1 MMARAPLPSQI
12 NSTHKHTLRT
22 PIISLEVVVYNS
34 NLTIFYVISK
44 KSQRYG
50 LLRGV
55 LTSVTV
61 IVCIRWFSC
70 SNTMMGA

>member
-1 MMARAPLPSQI
+1 MMARAPPQT
-12 NSTHKHTLRT
+12 NSTHMHNLRT
-22 PIISLEVVVYNS
+22 PIISLEVVVYNFNS
-34 NLTIFYVISK
+34 ILTQFQLYVISK

-55 LTSVTV
+55 LASVMA

-70 SNTMMGA
+70 SN